1 MIGDVTMEIYI
12 DWDNCNVLNKRK
24 YDEII
29 DSQIKK
35 LKNKP
40 RIFEDYLS
48 RYYCLE
54 DVFNFTNEDKNEVL
68 EKYEKYLEELAC
80 EDLNIEKFSLDEL
93 ELT

>member
-1 MIGDVTMEIYI
+1 MEIYI

-93 ELT
+93 EMT